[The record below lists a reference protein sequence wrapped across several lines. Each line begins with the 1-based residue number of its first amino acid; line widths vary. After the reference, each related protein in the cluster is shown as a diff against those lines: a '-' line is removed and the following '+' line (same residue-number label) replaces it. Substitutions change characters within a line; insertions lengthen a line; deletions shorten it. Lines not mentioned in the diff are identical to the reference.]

1 MVAQPHRKAQLRS
14 KKRATA
20 ASRQPSQF
28 PADSETQEVL
38 GGTATPAAE
47 LSQSDPAS
55 GALVVFV
62 LLFALG
68 VLMAA
73 ASAVSPAWIPW
84 PAISR
89 PLYLHRTD
97 LAVIGI
103 GTIALALLCL
113 NLVALF

>member
-1 MVAQPHRKAQLRS
+1 LQADGE
-14 KKRATA
+14 TA
-20 ASRQPSQF
+20 EA
-28 PADSETQEVL
+28 L
-38 GGTATPAAE
+38 GGTATPAE
-47 LSQSDPAS
+47 QLTQNDSAS
-55 GALVVFV
+55 GALLVFI
-62 LLFALG
+62 LLFTLG

-113 NLVALF
+113 NIVALL